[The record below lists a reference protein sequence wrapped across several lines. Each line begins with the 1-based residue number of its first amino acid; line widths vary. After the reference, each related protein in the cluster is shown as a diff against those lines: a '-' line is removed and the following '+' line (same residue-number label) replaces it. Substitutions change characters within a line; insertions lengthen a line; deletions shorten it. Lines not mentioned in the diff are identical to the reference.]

1 MESFKTKGNSLAIE
15 AEEENFVNLRTVTD
29 RKLER
34 RTVYAANYSLRPQLF
49 FNDRLI
55 QCEFKNINFSGACLL
70 IKSEIPPLKSKE
82 NQLRLNIKQG
92 EKVFC
97 HDINYRIAWEDRN
110 FGHLIG
116 IEFTKSDL
124 PYSRK
129 SDRYFTDINFRPTFL
144 FKDPLEPSR
153 NIYGKVLDLSLDG
166 FSFITSKSNKH
177 LFVGMKS
184 VGTFNTV
191 ESALILDIRIQNL
204 SMEGE
209 HVRIG
214 VSVKN
219 TEEYKR
225 AFKKYLATFC
235 FEFPL
240 DNTQMA
246 KNIGDAISFFRVEE
260 EDEYK
265 KVVDLRYQAY
275 ASKDKLNDDAK
286 LSLAPGI
293 DKEGIIIGGYI
304 NGELMCSVELK
315 VKSQNHEFLVEKY
328 YDLSGFGYELDSLLE
343 INRLCIH
350 PKAQRSDVLLTLFKK
365 IHLFSL
371 NNNCMNALLS
381 STEELLAIYLRL
393 GAQDTGKTYEHPT
406 LKGKKLHLLTLD
418 TKAYLEAK
426 TLNPLLWKIVYG
438 DTHVFAHSLGLVQ
451 ELKFGLWDK
460 IVLKSTDYFFKRKA
474 RKKGLKTVETV
485 DKLKEESILSYTRSD
500 FSTQVIYPYLKAAIL
515 LSDDLFVDSVI
526 DQFGLSRS
534 YFENPNN
541 WVSIEFFDNF
551 LQALGRK
558 LDLDDLAILAGE
570 FAMRK
575 ELVGPGYY
583 VLKWF
588 GNITFFINQI
598 KKTTAKLNT
607 NRFVNVESI
616 SSNSIM
622 VSFHL
627 KEGFRL
633 PKHRSSD
640 LNFQTLLHHGICLVQ
655 NLKRSDVVVD
665 QIASAYDTNG
675 ASRFKVTWKQNSNWL
690 KYLGF
695 LGFIALNVVLYQK
708 FSDYRVALLATNAIL
723 LLIRNVISHLNFK
736 KAFREIDSFYSDVE
750 ENSKKQYDV
759 LFQTK
764 QTLEKHHHRLELLN
778 GISGEIHYSK
788 SISSI
793 IETTSKL
800 ICEQFNFSRCMIMLK
815 DSDNFL
821 RTHSVY
827 SLEDVTFL
835 NLLWGFEID
844 LSTKKTDKKVVS
856 TAYHSRQTIL
866 IRDVNDT
873 LEDLTDFSKELIEKL
888 NAKSYVICPIGT
900 NDEIHGVVIADKGR
914 DTVHEI
920 SPMEVQTLEEIST
933 TLAVAISKQMR
944 FDDLN
949 ETLTVLKRY
958 NPKVF
963 EDNKIDK
970 DKVSLAGSRKTV
982 VSGFLD
988 VRGFTNISDI
998 YPPEVIIELINNLAL
1013 LCEEALDPECGHI
1026 DKFIGDEFFFT
1037 WENKDPEILI
1047 ESAFKTVLKIK
1058 NALEL
1063 FNEEA
1068 KRKNYPLV
1076 KVGIG
1081 LDVGQVIRG
1090 NIGTELRMD
1099 YTSIGSSV
1107 NKAARLQSLNK
1118 EYESTLI
1125 ISQGFYDLLES
1136 QHMGHF
1142 KKETVSIRGFDKDE
1156 DVFILE
1162 E

>member
-1 MESFKTKGNSLAIE
+1 AVEVDENNLDTFISDDNSPK
-15 AEEENFVNLRTVTD
+15 LRSISD
-29 RKLER
+29 RKLKR
-34 RTVYAANYSLRPQLF
+34 RTVYSASYSLRPQLF

-55 QCEFKNINFSGACLL
+55 LCEFKNINFSGACLV
-70 IKSEIPPLKSKE
+70 IKSELPPLKSKE

-92 EKVFC
+92 EKVFS
-97 HDINYRIAWEDRN
+97 HDIGFRIAWEDRN
-110 FGHLIG
+110 FGHIIG

-129 SDRYFTDINFRPTFL
+129 SDRYLTDPNFQPTFI

-153 NIYGKVLDLSLDG
+153 NIYGNLIDISLDG
-166 FSFITSKSNKH
+166 FSFLTSMSNKH

-184 VGTFNTV
+184 RGTLNTIEKAFNIDV
-191 ESALILDIRIQNL
+191 RIQNL
-204 SMEGE
+204 SLEGE
-209 HVRIG
+209 KVRIG
-214 VSVKN
+214 FAVKN
-219 TEEYKR
+219 TDEYKS

-240 DNTQMA
+240 DNTKMS
-246 KNIGDAISFFRVEE
+246 KNIGDAISFFRVEDE
-260 EDEYK
+260 EEYK
-265 KVVDLRYQAY
+265 RVVQLRYDSY
-275 ASKDKLNDDAK
+275 ASKDKLNDNAK
-286 LSLAPGI
+286 VSLAPGLEN
-293 DKEGIIIGGYI
+293 EGIIIGGYI

-315 VKSQNHEFLVEKY
+315 VKSKNHTFLVEKY
-328 YDLSGFGYELDSLLE
+328 YDLKEFGYEWESLME

-350 PKAQRSDVLLTLFKK
+350 PLAQRSDVLLTLFKK

-371 NNNCMNALLS
+371 NNNCKNVLLS
-381 STEELLAIYLRL
+381 STEELRTIYLRL
-393 GAQDTGKTYEHPT
+393 GAKDTGKSYAHPT
-406 LKGKKLHLLTLD
+406 LQNKELHLLTLD
-418 TKAYLEAK
+418 TLAYLEAK

-438 DTHVFAHSLGLVQ
+438 DTHVFANSLGLVQ
-451 ELKFGLWDK
+451 EVKFGLWDK
-460 IVLKSTDYFFKRKA
+460 VVLKASEYLYKRKT
-474 RKKGLKTVETV
+474 KKKTEGP
-485 DKLKEESILSYTRSD
+485 DKLKEESILAYTKSD

-515 LSDDLFVDSVI
+515 LSDDLFVDKVI

-541 WVSIEFFDNF
+541 WVSLEFFDNF
-551 LQALGRK
+551 LDALGRK
-558 LDLDDLAILAGE
+558 LDLNDLAILAGE
-570 FAMRK
+570 MAMRK

-588 GNITFFINQI
+588 GSISFFINQI
-598 KKTTAKLNT
+598 KKTTSKLNT
-607 NRFVNVESI
+607 NRYVSVESI
-616 SSNSIM
+616 SSNSII

-627 KEGFRL
+627 KEGHYL

-665 QIASAYDTNG
+665 QISSAYDTNG
-675 ASRFKVTWKQNSNWL
+675 ASRFKVIWKQNSNLL
-690 KYLGF
+690 KYFGILSF
-695 LGFIALNVVLYQK
+695 LGLNAGLYYQYPA
-708 FSDYRVALLATNAIL
+708 FRIEILATNSFL
-723 LLIRNVISHLNFK
+723 LLFKNILNHFSFK

-759 LFQTK
+759 LFKTK
-764 QTLEKHHHRLELLN
+764 QTLEKHHNRLELLN
-778 GISGEIHYSK
+778 GISSEIHYSK

-815 DSDNFL
+815 DSDNYL

-827 SLEDVTFL
+827 SLEEVTYL

-844 LSTKKTDKKVVS
+844 LSTRKTDKKVVS
-856 TAYHSRQTIL
+856 TAYHSRQTVL
-866 IRDVNDT
+866 IHDVNDT
-873 LEDLTDFSKELIEKL
+873 IQDLTDFSKELIEKL

-900 NDEIHGVVIADKGR
+900 EDETHGVVIADKGR

-920 SPMEVQTLEEIST
+920 TPLEVQTLEEIST

-963 EDNKIDK
+963 ENNKIDK
-970 DKVSLAGSRKTV
+970 EKVSLAGSRKTV

-1037 WENKDPEILI
+1037 WENQEPEVLI
-1047 ESAFKTVLKIK
+1047 NSAYKTVLKIN
-1058 NALEL
+1058 NALDS

-1068 KRKNYPLV
+1068 KKKNFPAI

-1090 NIGTELRMD
+1090 NIGTEMRMD

-1118 EYESTLI
+1118 EFQSTLI
-1125 ISQGFYDLLES
+1125 VSHGFFDSLNENDRAR
-1136 QHMGHF
+1136 F

-1156 DVFILE
+1156 DVFILKE
-1162 E
+1162 M